1 MTRLCRLHGFTV
13 AAAGTAFNT
22 YSLSYLARLLPLPAV
37 GKKAL
42 LAALDK
48 TPFGRIR
55 LTVPLGNLRL
65 VARKEP
71 T

>member
-1 MTRLCRLHGFTV
+1 MARLCSQLGFSI
-13 AAAGTAFNT
+13 AAASTAFNT

-37 GKKAL
+37 GKKSL

-65 VARKEP
+65 VARKELK
-71 T
+71 